1 MVGTVS
7 AGREHYEA
15 AVQDLALAEYQ
26 FPGWLSR
33 LLTHPIAGLDNYRKT
48 FMRLSGDSQANKVFV
63 EVVPLM

>member
-1 MVGTVS
+1 MVGTVN
-7 AGREHYEA
+7 AGREQYEV
-15 AVQDLALAEYQ
+15 AVQDMALAESQ

-33 LLTHPIAGLDNYRKT
+33 LLTYPVAGLDNYRKT